1 MFHFTDDLLTGI
13 EEIDNEHRHL
23 FEMLEELKGLLED
36 EQFADKYD
44 QVKAMIE
51 ELAEYADSHLE
62 HEEAHMERIR
72 DPELISQRAQH
83 DNFRNKIQDF
93 MFRDISSEE
102 QQQEALSELQEYTT
116 RWLYH
121 HILGSDMMIGKN
133 KPLEEWMML
142 ENPCE
147 FSDSYRTGITLIDE
161 EHQVLF
167 DIIGD
172 INRIVKSY
180 SVSDQYDELQT
191 IFARLIDYTS
201 EHFADEEEYMES
213 IGYEGLAVE
222 RRAHEGFVNKLK
234 TIQANPDKIDGNPQE
249 YVERLVE
256 FLLRWLV
263 THILYLDKKISKVT
277 EADRK

>member
-1 MFHFTDDLLTGI
+1 
-13 EEIDNEHRHL
+13 
-23 FEMLEELKGLLED
+23 
-36 EQFADKYD
+36 
-44 QVKAMIE
+44 
-51 ELAEYADSHLE
+51 
-62 HEEAHMERIR
+62 
-72 DPELISQRAQH
+72 
-83 DNFRNKIQDF
+83 

-172 INRIVKSY
+172 IDRIVKSY

-234 TIQANPDKIDGNPQE
+234 TIQANPDKIDGNPQK
-249 YVERLVE
+249 YVEHLVE

-263 THILYLDKKISKVT
+263 THILHLDKKIPKVT